1 MNPWWLVLIIP
12 SASMLGLLLS
22 CLLVMSADNRTMERQ
37 ERMLAAY
44 RQRLVEL
51 QEERRRSEE

>member
-1 MNPWWLVLIIP
+1 MN
-12 SASMLGLLLS
+12 
-22 CLLVMSADNRTMERQ
+22 ADNRTMERQ

-44 RQRLVEL
+44 RQQLVDL

>member
-1 MNPWWLVLIIP
+1 MVACSDCPSVGNPWH
-12 SASMLGLLLS
+12 AA
-22 CLLVMSADNRTMERQ
+22 VMPRVMNADNRTMERQ

-44 RQRLVEL
+44 RQQLVDL

>member
-1 MNPWWLVLIIP
+1 MNPWWLVLIVP
-12 SASMLGLLLS
+12 ASATLGVLLS
-22 CLLVMSADNRTMERQ
+22 CLLVMNADNRTMERQ

-44 RQRLVEL
+44 RQQLVDL